1 MNRVAVSIA
10 LSLALAGCSSF
21 SSFSPGDWL
30 PNLSLGGG
38 GGGGYPL
45 RLESNPPGADARTSL
60 GQGCRTPCTVSVP
73 AREDFTVT
81 FALPGY
87 ETQMVPVDLLRSG
100 GGFGTASDFGTAVQF
115 TPNPV
120 VAMLEPAAPPA
131 APSRSAQ
138 KSRASEEATRQTTR
152 CTIPAPARPR
162 AAPGYSKNV
171 MSEPYEPTSSA

>member
-1 MNRVAVSIA
+1 MSVAWPWARSYGRPRGTHGRGRRLCWTGVMNRVAVSIA

-30 PNLSLGGG
+30 PNLSLGG

-100 GGFGTASDFGTAVQF
+100 G
-115 TPNPV
+115 
-120 VAMLEPAAPPA
+120 
-131 APSRSAQ
+131 
-138 KSRASEEATRQTTR
+138 
-152 CTIPAPARPR
+152 
-162 AAPGYSKNV
+162 
-171 MSEPYEPTSSA
+171 